1 MASDDD
7 GVWAAAQTIRPYLID
22 LIGQDAAGPLDRQIA
37 GQLNRAANQPKAVA
51 AMRALLEANEDTSWF
66 LFEVLQDTPRHRPP
80 YLQPRHRLRRGIPS
94 PGGDPGPVMH
104 AGIYE
109 CPCGDYVWY
118 RPEVGTPVPE
128 CTTHHIPLTR
138 A

>member
-7 GVWAAAQTIRPYLID
+7 GVWAAAQTIRPHLID

-94 PGGDPGPVMH
+94 PGGIPARSCTPASTNARVATTSGTGPRS
-104 AGIYE
+104 A
-109 CPCGDYVWY
+109 PLS
-118 RPEVGTPVPE
+118 RSAPP
-128 CTTHHIPLTR
+128 TTSL
-138 A
+138 